1 VPDFETLSEETTFE
15 GPRFA
20 VRRAKVRHAGGDEVT
35 RDYVA
40 APNVVAMIVYD
51 ETDVHLVRQ
60 PREAIGRADII
71 ELPAGLIEDGEAP
84 IDAARRELR
93 EELGLEA
100 DVWTEA
106 TSFFSSSGF
115 TDELVHV
122 YEATGLRRVGEADAD
137 GEERIEPVTWP
148 LEQIDGLIDGNLD
161 AKTLVGLLWLRRARL
176 LDGGPGT
183 TGPSADDAVT

>member
-20 VRRAKVRHAGGDEVT
+20 VRRAQVRHADGAEVT

-51 ETDVHLVRQ
+51 DTDVHLVRQ

-71 ELPAGLIEDGEAP
+71 ELPAGLIEEGEAP
-84 IDAARRELR
+84 IDAAKRELR

-106 TSFFSSSGF
+106 TSFFTSSGF

-122 YEATGLRRVGEADAD
+122 YEATGLRKVGEPDAE
-137 GEERIEPVTWP
+137 GEERIELVTWP

-161 AKTLVGLLWLRRARL
+161 AKTLIGLLWLRRARL
-176 LDGGPGT
+176 LDGGVG
-183 TGPSADDAVT
+183 GD